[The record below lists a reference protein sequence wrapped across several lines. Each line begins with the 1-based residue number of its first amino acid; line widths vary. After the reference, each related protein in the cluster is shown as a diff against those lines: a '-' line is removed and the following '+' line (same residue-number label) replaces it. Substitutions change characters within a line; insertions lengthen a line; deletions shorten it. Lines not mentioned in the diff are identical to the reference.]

1 MSTIASLGVKEEIE
15 KNKLFHF
22 TKQIYLRDGF
32 GTLSHPLPRKGEII
46 FTFKGT
52 VRVRVATRSNGVI
65 LPTPRGEMW
74 MILPI

>member
-32 GTLSHPLPRKGEII
+32 GTS
-46 FTFKGT
+46 FT
-52 VRVRVATRSNGVI
+52 S
-65 LPTPRGEMW
+65 PTPKGRDNFYIQGYS
-74 MILPI
+74 